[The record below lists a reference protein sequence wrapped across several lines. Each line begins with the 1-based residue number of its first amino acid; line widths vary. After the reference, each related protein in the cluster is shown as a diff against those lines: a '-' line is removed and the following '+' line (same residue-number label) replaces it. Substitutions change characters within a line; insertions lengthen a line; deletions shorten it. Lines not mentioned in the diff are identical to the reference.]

1 MESINLSKL
10 VLSPHFLEM
19 LDEEHI
25 HFDSIIT
32 DNKEIAKQWNTILIN
47 THLESFFSKIDTNW
61 NHLIILDKLG
71 VNDILQYIKGLKSVS
86 ILSANSALG
95 SFSKKYHHEI
105 DYLWSNEAES
115 FNFCFP
121 WDLES
126 FLKLL
131 KDKANVIFPLSSQEI
146 ADNIYASPSEEE
158 EWIQYIDK
166 NLIDNSEIL
175 SLLSPEKADLLV
187 VWFWSHFEELVKLSQ
202 FLSLDK
208 ARIALTILNN
218 WNYLFSEEFKE
229 YYKNAKKIAFILDC
243 NINKEIETQL
253 SKLWKPIEFITPE
266 FERLTSIFPEYYYE
280 QTWFNA
286 NSLYEKCISLV

>member
-19 LDEEHI
+19 LNEEHI

-32 DNKEIAKQWNTILIN
+32 DNKELAKQWNIVLIN

-71 VNDILQYIKGLKSVS
+71 VNDILQYIKDFKSVS

-105 DYLWSNEAES
+105 DYLWNKGIES

-121 WDLES
+121 RDLES

-131 KDKANVIFPLSSQEI
+131 KDKTNVIFPLSSQEI
-146 ADNIYASPSEEE
+146 ADNIYDSPSEEE

-187 VWFWSHFEELVKLSQ
+187 VWFWNHFEELVKLSQ

-208 ARIALTILNN
+208 ARIALAILNN
-218 WNYLFSEEFKE
+218 WNYLFSKEFKE
-229 YYKNAKKIAFILDC
+229 YYKNAKRIAFILDC
-243 NINKEIETQL
+243 NVNKEIETQL
-253 SKLWKPIEFITPE
+253 SKLWKPVEFITPE
-266 FERLTSIFPEYYYE
+266 FEKLTSIFPEYYYE

>member
-10 VLSPHFLEM
+10 VLSPHFLDV

-32 DNKEIAKQWNTILIN
+32 DNKELSKHWNTMLIN

-71 VNDILQYIKGLKSVS
+71 INDILQYIEGLKSIS

-105 DYLWSNEAES
+105 DYLWNKDAKN
-115 FNFCFP
+115 FNYCFP

-131 KDKANVIFPLSSQEI
+131 KDKSNVIFPLSSQEI

-175 SLLSPEKADLLV
+175 SLLSPEKSDLLV
-187 VWFWSHFEELVKLSQ
+187 IWFWNHFEELVKLSQ

-208 ARIALTILNN
+208 ARIALAILNN

>member
-19 LDEEHI
+19 LNEEHI

-32 DNKEIAKQWNTILIN
+32 DNKELAKQWNIVLIN

-71 VNDILQYIKGLKSVS
+71 VNDILQYIKDFKSVS

-105 DYLWSNEAES
+105 DYLWNKGIES

-121 WDLES
+121 RDLES

-131 KDKANVIFPLSSQEI
+131 KDKTNVIFPLSSQEI

-187 VWFWSHFEELVKLSQ
+187 VWFWNHFEELVKLSQ

-208 ARIALTILNN
+208 ARIALAILNN

-229 YYKNAKKIAFILDC
+229 YYKNTKKIAFILDC

-266 FERLTSIFPEYYYE
+266 FEKLTSIFPEYYYE

>member
-1 MESINLSKL
+1 
-10 VLSPHFLEM
+10 M
-19 LDEEHI
+19 LNEEHI

-32 DNKEIAKQWNTILIN
+32 DNKELAKQWNIVLIN
-47 THLESFFSKIDTNW
+47 THLELFFSKIDTNW

-71 VNDILQYIKGLKSVS
+71 VNDILQYIKDFKSVS

-105 DYLWSNEAES
+105 GYLWNKGIES

-121 WDLES
+121 RDLES

-131 KDKANVIFPLSSQEI
+131 KDKTNVIFPLSSQEI

-187 VWFWSHFEELVKLSQ
+187 VWFWNHFEELVKLSQ
-202 FLSLDK
+202 LLSLDK
-208 ARIALTILNN
+208 ARIALAILNN

-229 YYKNAKKIAFILDC
+229 YYKNAKRIAFILDC
-243 NINKEIETQL
+243 NVNKEIETQL
-253 SKLWKPIEFITPE
+253 SKLWKPVEFITPE
-266 FERLTSIFPEYYYE
+266 FEKLTSIFPEYYYE

>member
-19 LDEEHI
+19 LNEEHI

-32 DNKEIAKQWNTILIN
+32 DNKELAKQWNIVLIN

-71 VNDILQYIKGLKSVS
+71 VNDILQYIKDFKSVS

-105 DYLWSNEAES
+105 DYLWNKGIES

-121 WDLES
+121 RDLES

-131 KDKANVIFPLSSQEI
+131 KDKTNVIFPLSSQEI
-146 ADNIYASPSEEE
+146 ADNIYDSPSEEE

-187 VWFWSHFEELVKLSQ
+187 VWFWNHFEELVKLSQ

-208 ARIALTILNN
+208 ARIALAILNN
-218 WNYLFSEEFKE
+218 WNYLFSKEFKE
-229 YYKNAKKIAFILDC
+229 YYKNAKRIAFILDC
-243 NINKEIETQL
+243 NVNKEIETQL
-253 SKLWKPIEFITPE
+253 SKLWKSVEFITPE
-266 FERLTSIFPEYYYE
+266 FEKLTSIFPEYYYE

>member
-32 DNKEIAKQWNTILIN
+32 DNKELAKQWNTILIN

-105 DYLWSNEAES
+105 DYLWSNGAES

-146 ADNIYASPSEEE
+146 ADNIYVSPSEEE

>member
-10 VLSPHFLEM
+10 VLSSHFLEI

-32 DNKEIAKQWNTILIN
+32 DNKELAEQWNVILIN

-61 NHLIILDKLG
+61 NHLIILDKLS
-71 VNDILQYIKGLKSVS
+71 VNDIFQYVEGLKSVS

-105 DYLWSNEAES
+105 DYLWNKGAKN
-115 FNFCFP
+115 FNYCFP

-131 KDKANVIFPLSSQEI
+131 KDKSNVIFPLSSQEI
-146 ADNIYASPSEEE
+146 ADNIYVSPSEEE

-187 VWFWSHFEELVKLSQ
+187 VWFWNHFEELVKLSQ

-208 ARIALTILNN
+208 ARIALAILNN

-266 FERLTSIFPEYYYE
+266 FEKLTSIFPEYYYE

>member
-10 VLSPHFLEM
+10 VLSPHFLGM
-19 LDEEHI
+19 LNEEHI

-32 DNKEIAKQWNTILIN
+32 DNKELAKQWNIVLIN

-71 VNDILQYIKGLKSVS
+71 VNDILQYIKDFKSVS

-105 DYLWSNEAES
+105 DYLWNKGIES

-121 WDLES
+121 RDLES

-131 KDKANVIFPLSSQEI
+131 KDKTNVIFPLSSQEI

-187 VWFWSHFEELVKLSQ
+187 VWFWNHFEELVKLSQ

-208 ARIALTILNN
+208 ARIALAILNN

-266 FERLTSIFPEYYYE
+266 FEKLTSIFPEYYYE